1 MAEAQSWLPESRSA
15 LIVLT
20 TALLSGL
27 LLLAVTLLA
36 TTLLATL
43 SGLLA
48 LLLAWLLLASLLA
61 TLLSLTALV
70 LIHAV
75 LPGCPSIVATVQN
88 PTRSLRF
95 RRCQIFVHRTC
106 IKKFHVIG
114 RASVP

>member
-1 MAEAQSWLPESRSA
+1 

-27 LLLAVTLLA
+27 LLIAVMLA

-48 LLLAWLLLASLLA
+48 LLLAWLLLAALLSTLLA
-61 TLLSLTALV
+61 ALLSLTALV

-95 RRCQIFVHRTC
+95 RRCQIFVRRKF
-106 IKKFHVIG
+106 IEKFHVIS
-114 RASVP
+114 RASMQ

>member
-1 MAEAQSWLPESRSA
+1 MAEAQSWSPESRSA

-36 TTLLATL
+36 TL

-48 LLLAWLLLASLLA
+48 LLLARLLLAAALLA
-61 TLLSLTALV
+61 ALLSALLSLTALV

-88 PTRSLRF
+88 PTRSVYF
-95 RRCQIFVHRTC
+95 RLC
-106 IKKFHVIG
+106 
-114 RASVP
+114 

>member
-1 MAEAQSWLPESRSA
+1 MAEAQSWSPESRSA

-36 TTLLATL
+36 ATLLATL

-48 LLLAWLLLASLLA
+48 LLLAWLLLAALLA
-61 TLLSLTALV
+61 TLLAALLSLTALTALV

-88 PTRSLRF
+88 PTRSVDF
-95 RRCQIFVHRTC
+95 RLC
-106 IKKFHVIG
+106 
-114 RASVP
+114 

>member
-1 MAEAQSWLPESRSA
+1 MAEAQSWSPESRSA

-36 TTLLATL
+36 TL

-48 LLLAWLLLASLLA
+48 LLLARLLLAA
-61 TLLSLTALV
+61 ALLSALLSLTALTALV

-88 PTRSLRF
+88 PTRSVYF
-95 RRCQIFVHRTC
+95 RLC
-106 IKKFHVIG
+106 
-114 RASVP
+114 